1 MREDSATSTAR
12 LPASIYN
19 TPKTSKTLA
28 CARPHLEHVANEGK
42 GAGGGDGHGWLGA
55 HGLAT
60 IQGAALGARWPLPL
74 LAARLGAQLVI
85 GTKVVPQIRH
95 TQRHSAHARALERGW
110 MCRAVQQAAPLAP
123 GLRGLMSSGVKL
135 ESCPTTR

>member
-42 GAGGGDGHGWLGA
+42 GAGGGDGHGRLRA

-60 IQGAALGARWPLPL
+60 IQGAALGARWPPPL

-85 GTKVVPQIRH
+85 GMKTVHKTNTHKGSPH
-95 TQRHSAHARALERGW
+95 THGLWSAAGGICLCNRLRLELWDCEG
-110 MCRAVQQAAPLAP
+110 
-123 GLRGLMSSGVKL
+123 
-135 ESCPTTR
+135 